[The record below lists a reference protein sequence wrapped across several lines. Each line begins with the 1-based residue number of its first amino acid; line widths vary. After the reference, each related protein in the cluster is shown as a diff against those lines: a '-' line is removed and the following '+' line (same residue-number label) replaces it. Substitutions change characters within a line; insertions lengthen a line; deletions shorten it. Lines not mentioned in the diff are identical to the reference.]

1 MKTRYYNEFRRR
13 AKLKITY
20 WEWLECGA
28 PDLVRNKKK
37 DKGREESN
45 GKGKGKTSVE

>member
-28 PDLVRNKKK
+28 PDLVRKK